1 MKRIYIKNI
10 GPIHEADIT
19 LKRINVIIGAQSSGK
34 STILKIS
41 SYCSWVEKRIE
52 IAQSAKQFKSPGV
65 FLDGLVRYHKMDGY
79 LRPGSVIRYSSDFMS
94 FTYQFDSDSF
104 VFRWRSKRWEY
115 VRRKILYIPAERNMV
130 STIPNWYEVKFQE
143 NNIKSFMVE
152 WENARKS
159 FGDSNHLS
167 ILNLSVSYYYDKAN
181 HADRVSF
188 SDNESLGL
196 TNTSS
201 GLQTAIPLFV
211 IISYLSSKESKT
223 KESITDV
230 NERRL
235 ILDNVQDYFIKSFGV
250 KVEESS
256 LIFPNNG
263 LIDDFNRT
271 ISHFYLNHQ
280 GDFFI
285 EEPELNLFPD
295 TQYDLVK
302 WLVAV
307 CNKQKGTVFMT
318 THSPYVMTSLNN
330 LILGAEKSKEGK
342 DITPILSQESVVP
355 YDEVGAYAISD
366 GYVKEMLDK
375 SENLIDARL
384 LDAASEHIG
393 NDFDGLLAL

>member
-1 MKRIYIKNI
+1 M
-10 GPIHEADIT
+10 
-19 LKRINVIIGAQSSGK
+19 KRINVIIGSQSSGK
-34 STILKIS
+34 STILKIA
-41 SYCSWVEKRIE
+41 SYCSWVEKKIE

-65 FLDGLVRYHKMDGY
+65 FLDGLVRYHKMEGY
-79 LRPGSVIRYSSDFMS
+79 LRPSSVIRYTSDYLS

-104 VFRWRSKRWEY
+104 VFRWRSKRWNY

-159 FGDSNHLS
+159 FSESNHLN
-167 ILNLSVSYYYDKAN
+167 ILNLSVSYYYDKVN
-181 HADRVSF
+181 QADRVSF
-188 SDNESLGL
+188 GDNETLGL

-235 ILDNVQDYFIKSFGV
+235 ILDNVQNYFIKTFGV
-250 KVEESS
+250 QVDESS
-256 LIFPNNG
+256 LIFPNKR
-263 LIDDFNRT
+263 LIEDFKRVFSN
-271 ISHFYLNHQ
+271 FYLNHQ

-295 TQYDLVK
+295 TQYDLIK
-302 WLVAV
+302 WLVAI
-307 CNKQKGTVFMT
+307 CNRQKGTVFMT

-330 LILGAEKSKEGK
+330 LILGAEKSGKGK
-342 DITPILSQESVVP
+342 DISAILPVESAVS
-355 YDEVGAYAISD
+355 YGEVGAYAISD

-384 LDAASEHIG
+384 LDTASEHIG
-393 NDFDGLLAL
+393 NDFDSLLDL